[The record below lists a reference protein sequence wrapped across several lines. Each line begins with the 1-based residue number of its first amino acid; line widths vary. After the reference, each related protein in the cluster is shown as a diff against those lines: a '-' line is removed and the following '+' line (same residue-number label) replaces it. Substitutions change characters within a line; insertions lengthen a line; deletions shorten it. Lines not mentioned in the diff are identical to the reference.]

1 VTDLRRGYLLGIGAY
16 VLWGFFPLYFKQLR
30 AAGPVEILAHRV
42 VWSLLTVTLIVTVLR
57 RWRAIA
63 ELRRTPGKVA
73 AIALAAVLIAVNWGT
88 YIYGVNSD
96 RVVETAL
103 GYFIT
108 PLVVI
113 LLGVVV
119 LRERLRPGQWAA
131 VAIGAVSVIVLAV
144 DYGRLPWIACTLA
157 CSFGLYG
164 LVKKRVGLPPAD
176 GLLLESAVLALP
188 AAIYLATL
196 QSSSFGT
203 AGGLHTGLL
212 VFSGIATVVPLLMF
226 AGAANRIPLYG
237 VGMLQYIAPILQF
250 GLGVFWFH
258 EPMPA
263 ARWVGFAL
271 VWLALGIF
279 SVEGFAHLTR
289 QRSTAVHAG
298 VGAGSPAAPS
308 VRPHDTQTSTS
319 ASGGSA

>member
-1 VTDLRRGYLLGIGAY
+1 VNELRRGYLLGIGAY

-30 AAGPVEILAHRV
+30 AAGAVEILAHRV
-42 VWSLLTVTLIVTVLR
+42 VWSLLTVALIITVLR

-63 ELRRTPGKVA
+63 QLRRTPGKVA
-73 AIALAAVLIAVNWGT
+73 ALALAAVLIAVNWGT
-88 YIYGVNSD
+88 YIFGVNSD

-108 PLVVI
+108 PLLVI

-119 LRERLRPGQWAA
+119 LKERLRPGQWLA
-131 VAIGAVSVIVLAV
+131 VAVGTISVIVLTV
-144 DYGRLPWIACTLA
+144 DYGRPPWIALTLA
-157 CSFGLYG
+157 GSFGLYG

-196 QSSSFGT
+196 DSGSFGA
-203 AGGLHTGLL
+203 AGSLHTGLL
-212 VFSGIATVVPLLMF
+212 VFSGVATVVPLLMF

-237 VGMLQYIAPILQF
+237 IGMLQYIGPILQF

-258 EPMPA
+258 EPMPP
-263 ARWVGFAL
+263 ARWIGFTL

-279 SVEGFAHLTR
+279 SVEGFGYLTR
-289 QRSTAVHAG
+289 QRSIAVHSR
-298 VGAGSPAAPS
+298 VGAASLAAPS
-308 VRPHDTQTSTS
+308 VRPHDTQTTPTP
-319 ASGGSA
+319 

>member
-1 VTDLRRGYLLGIGAY
+1 VSDLRRGYLLGFGAY

-42 VWSLLTVTLIVTVLR
+42 VWSLLCVTLIITAMQ

-63 ELRRTPGKVA
+63 ALRHSPGKIA
-73 AIALAAVLIAVNWGT
+73 AITAAAGLIAVNWGT

-108 PLVVI
+108 PLLVI
-113 LLGVVV
+113 LLGVIV
-119 LRERLRPGQWAA
+119 LRERLRPGQWLA
-131 VAIGAVSVIVLAV
+131 VAVGTASVVVLTI
-144 DYGRLPWIACTLA
+144 DYGRLPWIALTLA

-176 GLLLESAVLALP
+176 GLLLESGVLAIP
-188 AAIYLATL
+188 AAIYLLTL
-196 QSSSFGT
+196 GSASSFGSVSR
-203 AGGLHTGLL
+203 LHTGLL
-212 VFSGIATVVPLLMF
+212 VASGVATVVPLLMF

-237 VGMLQYIAPILQF
+237 IGMLQYVGPILQF
-250 GLGVFWFH
+250 ALGVFWFH

-263 ARWVGFAL
+263 ARWVGFGL
-271 VWLALGIF
+271 VWLALAAF
-279 SVEGFAHLTR
+279 TVEGLLYIRR
-289 QRSTAVHAG
+289 QRSTALRGTAV
-298 VGAGSPAAPS
+298 S
-308 VRPHDTQTSTS
+308 STS
-319 ASGGSA
+319 DADRVHR

>member
-1 VTDLRRGYLLGIGAY
+1 MNDLRRGYLLGIGAY
-16 VLWGFFPLYFKQLR
+16 VCWGFFPLYFKQLQ
-30 AAGPVEILAHRV
+30 AAGAVEILAHRV
-42 VWSLLTVTLIVTVLR
+42 VWSLLSIAVIVTALR

-63 ELRRTPGKVA
+63 ALARTPSKLA
-73 AIALAAVLIAVNWGT
+73 AMALAAALIAVNWGT

-119 LRERLRPGQWAA
+119 LRERLRRGQWIA
-131 VAIGAVSVIVLAV
+131 VGVGTVSVVVLAV
-144 DYGRLPWIACTLA
+144 DYGRLPWIALTLA
-157 CSFGLYG
+157 GSFGLYG

-176 GLLLESAVLALP
+176 GLLVESAVLAGP
-188 AAIYLATL
+188 AAIYLMTL
-196 QSSSFGT
+196 EGGGSFT
-203 AGGLHTGLL
+203 SAGSLHTTLL
-212 VFSGIATVVPLLMF
+212 LASGVLTVVPLLMF

-237 VGMLQYIAPILQF
+237 IGMLQYIGPILQF
-250 GLGVFWFH
+250 AIGVFWFH
-258 EPMPA
+258 EPMPP

-271 VWLALGIF
+271 VWLALGVF

-298 VGAGSPAAPS
+298 EGAASSALPS
-308 VRPHDTQTSTS
+308 VRPHDTQTTPS
-319 ASGGSA
+319 A